1 MLKGEHCSLT
11 MTCEGLGDE
20 VKTCLCTLT
29 SYTVSCREE
38 DDAHF
43 MGLNCL
49 ETAESDSAGESC
61 IPKASY
67 HGHCEEDE

>member
-1 MLKGEHCSLT
+1 MKLKHASVPWLHT
-11 MTCEGLGDE
+11 H
-20 VKTCLCTLT
+20 
-29 SYTVSCREE
+29 VSCQEE

-49 ETAESDSAGESC
+49 ETEESDSAGESC
-61 IPKASY
+61 IAKASC

>member
-1 MLKGEHCSLT
+1 MKLKHASVAWLQ
-11 MTCEGLGDE
+11 MH
-20 VKTCLCTLT
+20 
-29 SYTVSCREE
+29 VSCQEE

-49 ETAESDSAGESC
+49 ETAESDSAWENC
-61 IPKASY
+61 IAEASY